1 MLTWIFE
8 KRKIIN
14 WLFINSIIY
23 EKRESNFTNFEI
35 SKILQYKFKCMQFEK
50 IISRKKIL
58 TSMKFLNIE
67 IVWIFEMQFTIDHSI
82 CTKDW
87 ICTLT
92 NPSDQWKQKCYALKQ
107 FFQRFLVR
115 NNKLKDCNSYEC
127 NYDDNLSIFRD
138 EYLQCNTFVFEL
150 I

>member
-1 MLTWIFE
+1 MNFW
-8 KRKIIN
+8 KIIN

-67 IVWIFEMQFTIDHSI
+67 IVWIFGMQFTIDHSI

-115 NNKLKDCNSYEC
+115 NNKLKDCNMSVTMT
-127 NYDDNLSIFRD
+127 II
-138 EYLQCNTFVFEL
+138 YLFSAMNTYNVIHSFSS
-150 I
+150 